1 MTDISL
7 CLDILFMFMSG
18 QDPQVQ
24 CNGSKC
30 LYCTQQKHKY
40 LPRYIKDAPELKS
53 FDRPLFASSEA
64 ASGLLAGLAIVY
76 ICWARAKARLL
87 VAGDK

>member
-1 MTDISL
+1 M
-7 CLDILFMFMSG
+7 
-18 QDPQVQ
+18 
-24 CNGSKC
+24 
-30 LYCTQQKHKY
+30 
-40 LPRYIKDAPELKS
+40 KDAPELKS